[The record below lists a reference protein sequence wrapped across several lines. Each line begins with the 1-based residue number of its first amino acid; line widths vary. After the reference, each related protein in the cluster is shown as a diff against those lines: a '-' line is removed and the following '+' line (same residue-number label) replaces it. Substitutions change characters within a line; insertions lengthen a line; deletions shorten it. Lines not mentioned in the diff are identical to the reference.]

1 MEKYNTGYY
10 LSKVNMKDNSVS
22 YDWWKNFF
30 FDQPVKSS
38 MRTYDSIPKIA
49 TGREMITQLVVC

>member
-30 FDQPVKSS
+30 FWSAS
-38 MRTYDSIPKIA
+38 
-49 TGREMITQLVVC
+49 

>member
-10 LSKVNMKDNSVS
+10 LPKVNMKDNSVMI
-22 YDWWKNFF
+22 DEKFF